1 MNFTPAYVHQLHNK
15 TLVFQ
20 ELKTLKQAARDR
32 RKAYWLNPETLR
44 QDPVEGDTPTM
55 DPVEIVPYR
64 ANTEGV
70 LEGEGAIT
78 LHAHHE
84 GEHSPKRDSLTFPI
98 LSH

>member
-44 QDPVEGDTPTM
+44 QDPVEGGYPNYGPRGDRS
-55 DPVEIVPYR
+55 IQGKYGR
-64 ANTEGV
+64 RFRG
-70 LEGEGAIT
+70 G
-78 LHAHHE
+78 
-84 GEHSPKRDSLTFPI
+84 R
-98 LSH
+98 SHNAPCPS